1 MKLLSFNLNLGD
13 YSCFSLA
20 EAVLEPN
27 IGELP
32 ASKKAGPMCKVDRL
46 PLPSKR
52 NFKTLPFLADVSSG
66 LSVPVL
72 SGLGHFSVHKDLSV
86 PFSSFVQMYML

>member
-1 MKLLSFNLNLGD
+1 MVVKLLSFNLNLGD
-13 YSCFSLA
+13 YSCFYLA

-27 IGELP
+27 SGELP

-52 NFKTLPFLADVSSG
+52 NLPFLADVSSG
-66 LSVPVL
+66 PSVLVL
-72 SGLGHFSVHKDLSV
+72 SSPGHFSVHKDLSV